1 MLGKVWVEW
10 YAVPAKIASDTFP
23 LLTSRVADVGACS
36 AEEFVAAKKVGHGV
50 LLRGAAIG
58 T

>member
-23 LLTSRVADVGACS
+23 LLTSRVVDVGACS
-36 AEEFVAAKKVGHGV
+36 AEEFVAARKTEVV
-50 LLRGAAIG
+50 YFYAAPR
-58 T
+58 